1 MTTNNSIIWCEDM
14 ATGVDVID
22 SQHQNLLQM
31 VNDAYKGLDEEF
43 SEVVFQRITKELLSY
58 AIYHF
63 QTEEHLMK
71 EYGYF
76 EECPEDATQH
86 VEEHR
91 SFSAKVVSARD
102 SVNSEVKEE
111 MVQILEFLN
120 SWIMNHTQNVDLKL
134 GAFIRMKDK
143 QGEYEGSRD
152 C

>member
-1 MTTNNSIIWCEDM
+1 MTKKSSIRWCQEM

-31 VNDAYKGLDEEF
+31 VNDAYQELDKEV
-43 SEVVFQRITKELLSY
+43 SEIVFQRVTKELLSY

-76 EECPEDATQH
+76 EECPEEAALH
-86 VEEHR
+86 VDEHR
-91 SFSAKVVSARD
+91 SFSAKVVAARD

-111 MVQILEFLN
+111 MEQILEFLN
-120 SWIMNHTQNVDLKL
+120 NWILNHTQNVDLKL
-134 GAFIRMKDK
+134 GGFISLKEK
-143 QGEYEGSRD
+143 QRGTEANG
-152 C
+152 